1 MNDFLKEIF
10 GLLCKPIHQQ
20 NDEYRFGEIVGHDD
34 IKLIF
39 QKATLS
45 KKPVHLLL
53 IGSSGSA
60 KTMFLTEI
68 MRHEK
73 PSYFIVGSNTTKAGL
88 VNQLF
93 ERRPKF
99 LLIDELEKMNVIDQ
113 TALLHL
119 METGIIS
126 ETKFKKTRQMDLTSW
141 VFATANG
148 SEKIINP
155 LLSRF
160 AVLEMPEYTFEEFY
174 EIAVTKLK
182 KEGIH
187 ELTAKLIVEKVWN
200 ELDSKDIRDV
210 MKVSRLA
217 NSSQDVS
224 FVVKMLNKKKHHIN
238 RVTNSTHQCVGK

>member
-1 MNDFLKEIF
+1 MSLKQVFSSIWNKSSWN
-10 GLLCKPIHQQ
+10 GTCKFAQ
-20 NDEYRFGEIVGHDD
+20 IVGHGD
-34 IKLIF
+34 IKHIF
-39 QKATLS
+39 VNAILS
-45 KKPVHLLL
+45 KRPVHVLL
-53 IGSSGSA
+53 IGSPGSA
-60 KTMFLTEI
+60 KTMFLTEV
-68 MRHEK
+68 MRYEK
-73 PSYFIVGSNTTKAGL
+73 PSYLIVGSNTTKAGL

-93 ERRPKF
+93 ERRPKY
-99 LLIDELEKMNVIDQ
+99 LLIDELEKMSMTDQ

-126 ETKFKKTRQMDLTSW
+126 ETKINKTREMKLTSW

-160 AVLEMPEYTFEEFY
+160 AVLEMPEYTFAEFS

-200 ELDSKDIRDV
+200 ELGSKDIRDV